1 MAERAVVSAVTI
13 EMGGMEAVKGNDD
26 EDDRP
31 GVSESEDEHE
41 PLVASTSEGRGP
53 VVEDEQRARA
63 PPTVAENALGMALYA
78 LGVVC
83 SSITA
88 LSARLLHRRF
98 AIDVVWIVLGRASA
112 GLLVVAAALSIHARR
127 GNVAAPF
134 GVRRK
139 ALCLRGLVG
148 TCAVF
153 SFFLTAANLPL
164 ADAAVPALIAPL
176 VTTLVAARWLG
187 ETPHWAVWAAFPVC
201 ALGATLVLRPGML
214 LGDAGDAGDDGDGDA
229 LDDGHVIPATSSQ
242 NRVTALGVGAAVAQ
256 TFFGGFSKVLVRVL
270 SGGIAADGTSR
281 ATKEHP
287 LVLILY
293 TNVFSVLGMSAL
305 AFGFRVFFF
314 ATGAA
319 EEHSTP
325 RVRRD
330 DAEFVTALF
339 VASTFSG
346 FGAQLCI
353 TAALGR
359 ASASAV
365 MPVHYTGVFW
375 AVLWGWL
382 LLGETPGAAE
392 ACGIAVVALGSAAA
406 SAANLA
412 EKKKKPDAES

>member
-41 PLVASTSEGRGP
+41 PLVASTSDVRGP
-53 VVEDEQRARA
+53 VVENEQRARA

-112 GLLVVAAALSIHARR
+112 GLLGVAAALTVQTRR
-127 GNVAAPF
+127 GNVAAPL
-134 GVRRK
+134 GARRG
-139 ALCLRGLVG
+139 ALCLRGIVG

-176 VTTLVAARWLG
+176 VTTLVAAKWLR
-187 ETPHWAVWAAFPVC
+187 EKPHWAVWAAFPVC
-201 ALGATLVLRPGML
+201 VLGATLVLRPGVL
-214 LGDAGDAGDDGDGDA
+214 LGDAGDAGDGDG
-229 LDDGHVIPATSSQ
+229 LDDGHVIAAPSSRD
-242 NRVTALGVGAAVAQ
+242 RVTALGVGAAVAQ
-256 TFFGGFSKVLVRVL
+256 TVFGGFSKVLVRVL
-270 SGGIAADGTSR
+270 SGGIAADGTSQAR
-281 ATKEHP
+281 KEHP
-287 LVLILY
+287 LVLMLY
-293 TNVFSVLGMSAL
+293 TNVFSVLGMSVLCL
-305 AFGFRVFFF
+305 ASAAAV
-314 ATGAA
+314 GAPEDA
-319 EEHSTP
+319 TP
-325 RVRRD
+325 RVSQE
-330 DAEFVTALF
+330 DAASVAALF
-339 VASTFSG
+339 AASTFSG
-346 FGAQLCI
+346 FVAQLSI

-392 ACGIAVVALGSAAA
+392 ACGIAAVAMGSAAA

-412 EKKKKPDAES
+412 EKKKKPPAES

>member
-41 PLVASTSEGRGP
+41 PLVASTSDVRGP
-53 VVEDEQRARA
+53 VVENEQRARA

-112 GLLVVAAALSIHARR
+112 GLLVVAAALTIHARR

-176 VTTLVAARWLG
+176 VTTLIAARWLG
-187 ETPHWAVWAAFPVC
+187 EKPHWFVWAAFPVC
-201 ALGATLVLRPGML
+201 VLGATLVLL
-214 LGDAGDAGDDGDGDA
+214 QQHV
-229 LDDGHVIPATSSQ
+229 LDHHLDQDQQ
-242 NRVTALGVGAAVAQ
+242 NA
-256 TFFGGFSKVLVRVL
+256 
-270 SGGIAADGTSR
+270 
-281 ATKEHP
+281 
-287 LVLILY
+287 
-293 TNVFSVLGMSAL
+293 
-305 AFGFRVFFF
+305 
-314 ATGAA
+314 
-319 EEHSTP
+319 
-325 RVRRD
+325 
-330 DAEFVTALF
+330 
-339 VASTFSG
+339 
-346 FGAQLCI
+346 
-353 TAALGR
+353 
-359 ASASAV
+359 
-365 MPVHYTGVFW
+365 
-375 AVLWGWL
+375 
-382 LLGETPGAAE
+382 
-392 ACGIAVVALGSAAA
+392 
-406 SAANLA
+406 
-412 EKKKKPDAES
+412 

>member
-41 PLVASTSEGRGP
+41 PLVASTSDVRGP
-53 VVEDEQRARA
+53 VVENEQRARA

-112 GLLVVAAALSIHARR
+112 GLLGVAAALTVQTRR
-127 GNVAAPF
+127 GNVAAPL
-134 GVRRK
+134 GARRG
-139 ALCLRGLVG
+139 ALCLRGIVG

-176 VTTLVAARWLG
+176 VTTLVAAKWLR
-187 ETPHWAVWAAFPVC
+187 EKPHWAVWAAFPVC
-201 ALGATLVLRPGML
+201 VLGATLVLRPGVL
-214 LGDAGDAGDDGDGDA
+214 LGDAGDAGDGDG
-229 LDDGHVIPATSSQ
+229 LDDGHVIAAPA
-242 NRVTALGVGAAVAQ
+242 NRDRVTALGVGAAVAQ
-256 TFFGGFSKVLVRVL
+256 TVFGGFSKVLVRVL
-270 SGGIAADGTSR
+270 SGGIAADGTSQAR
-281 ATKEHP
+281 KEHP
-287 LVLILY
+287 LVLMLY
-293 TNVFSVLGMSAL
+293 TNVFSVLGMSVLCL
-305 AFGFRVFFF
+305 ANAAAV
-314 ATGAA
+314 GAPEDA
-319 EEHSTP
+319 TP
-325 RVRRD
+325 RVSRE
-330 DAEFVTALF
+330 DAASVAALF
-339 VASTFSG
+339 AASTFSG
-346 FGAQLCI
+346 FVAQLSI

-392 ACGIAVVALGSAAA
+392 ACGIAAVAMGSAAA

-412 EKKKKPDAES
+412 EKKKKPPAES

>member
-13 EMGGMEAVKGNDD
+13 EMGGMEAVKGDGED
-26 EDDRP
+26 DDRP

-41 PLVASTSEGRGP
+41 PLVASTSES
-53 VVEDEQRARA
+53 VVARA

-112 GLLVVAAALSIHARR
+112 GLLGVATALTVQTRR
-127 GNVAAPF
+127 GNVAAPL
-134 GVRRK
+134 GARRG

-176 VTTLVAARWLG
+176 VTTLVAAKWLR
-187 ETPHWAVWAAFPVC
+187 EKPHWAVWAAFPVC
-201 ALGATLVLRPGML
+201 VLGATLVLRPGML
-214 LGDAGDAGDDGDGDA
+214 LGDAGDAGDGDG
-229 LDDGHVIPATSSQ
+229 LDDGHVIAASSSRD
-242 NRVTALGVGAAVAQ
+242 RVTALGVGAAVAQ
-256 TFFGGFSKVLVRVL
+256 TVFGGFSKVLVRVL
-270 SGGIAADGTSR
+270 SGGIAADGTSQAR
-281 ATKEHP
+281 KEHP
-287 LVLILY
+287 LVLMLY
-293 TNVFSVLGMSAL
+293 TNVFSVLGMSVLCL
-305 AFGFRVFFF
+305 ANAAAV
-314 ATGAA
+314 GAPEDA
-319 EEHSTP
+319 TP
-325 RVRRD
+325 RVRREN
-330 DAEFVTALF
+330 AASVAALF
-339 VASTFSG
+339 AASTPG
-346 FGAQLCI
+346 FGAQLSI

-375 AVLWGWL
+375 RCCGGGSSWGNARR
-382 LLGETPGAAE
+382 GR
-392 ACGIAVVALGSAAA
+392 ACGIAAVARGSAPARG
-406 SAANLA
+406 
-412 EKKKKPDAES
+412 EPRRKRKKPPRSRSHTVPV

>member
-41 PLVASTSEGRGP
+41 PLVASTSDVRGP
-53 VVEDEQRARA
+53 VVENEQRARA

-112 GLLVVAAALSIHARR
+112 GLLVVAAALTIHARR

-176 VTTLVAARWLG
+176 VTTLVAAKWLR
-187 ETPHWAVWAAFPVC
+187 EKPHWAVWAAFPVC
-201 ALGATLVLRPGML
+201 VLGATLVLRPGVL
-214 LGDAGDAGDDGDGDA
+214 LGDAGDAGDGDG
-229 LDDGHVIPATSSQ
+229 LDDGHVIAAPSSRD
-242 NRVTALGVGAAVAQ
+242 RVTALGVGAAVAQ
-256 TFFGGFSKVLVRVL
+256 TVFGGLSKVLVRVL
-270 SGGIAADGTSR
+270 SGGIAADGTSQAR
-281 ATKEHP
+281 KEHP
-287 LVLILY
+287 LVLMLY
-293 TNVFSVLGMSAL
+293 TNVFSVLGMSVLCL
-305 AFGFRVFFF
+305 ASA
-314 ATGAA
+314 ATVGAPEDA
-319 EEHSTP
+319 TP
-325 RVRRD
+325 RVSQE
-330 DAEFVTALF
+330 DAASVAALF
-339 VASTFSG
+339 AASTFSG
-346 FGAQLCI
+346 FVAQLSI

-392 ACGIAVVALGSAAA
+392 ACGIAAVAMGSAAA

-412 EKKKKPDAES
+412 EKKKKPPVES

>member
-13 EMGGMEAVKGNDD
+13 EMGGMEAVKGDGED
-26 EDDRP
+26 DDRP

-41 PLVASTSEGRGP
+41 PLVASTSES
-53 VVEDEQRARA
+53 VVARA

-112 GLLVVAAALSIHARR
+112 GLLGVATALTVQTRR
-127 GNVAAPF
+127 GNVAAPL
-134 GVRRK
+134 GARRG
-139 ALCLRGLVG
+139 ALCLGLVG

-176 VTTLVAARWLG
+176 VTTLVAAKWLR
-187 ETPHWAVWAAFPVC
+187 EKPHWAVWAAFPVC
-201 ALGATLVLRPGML
+201 VLGATLVLRPGML
-214 LGDAGDAGDDGDGDA
+214 LGDAGDAGDGDG
-229 LDDGHVIPATSSQ
+229 LDDGHVIAASSSRD
-242 NRVTALGVGAAVAQ
+242 RVTALGVGAAVAQ
-256 TFFGGFSKVLVRVL
+256 TVFGGFSKVLVRVL
-270 SGGIAADGTSR
+270 SGGIAADGTSQAR
-281 ATKEHP
+281 KEHP
-287 LVLILY
+287 LVLMLY
-293 TNVFSVLGMSAL
+293 TNVFSVLGMSVLCLANAAAVGAPEDATARAPGKRRHGGGAL
-305 AFGFRVFFF
+305 RRVHAGFI
-314 ATGAA
+314 
-319 EEHSTP
+319 
-325 RVRRD
+325 
-330 DAEFVTALF
+330 
-339 VASTFSG
+339 
-346 FGAQLCI
+346 AQLSI
-353 TAALGR
+353 TAAPGR

-392 ACGIAVVALGSAAA
+392 ACGIAAVAMGGRGERGEPRRK
-406 SAANLA
+406 
-412 EKKKKPDAES
+412 EKKSPRGVVVIYGTGIRVGFLAS

>member
-1 MAERAVVSAVTI
+1 MAERAAVSAVTI
-13 EMGGMEAVKGNDD
+13 EMGRMEAVKGDGED
-26 EDDRP
+26 DDRP

-41 PLVASTSEGRGP
+41 PLVASTSES
-53 VVEDEQRARA
+53 VVARA

-78 LGVVC
+78 LGVLC
-83 SSITA
+83 GSITA

-112 GLLVVAAALSIHARR
+112 GLLGVAAALTVQTRR
-127 GNVAAPF
+127 GNVAAPL
-134 GVRRK
+134 GARRG
-139 ALCLRGLVG
+139 ALCLRGIVG

-176 VTTLVAARWLG
+176 VTTLVAATWLR
-187 ETPHWAVWAAFPVC
+187 EKPHWAVWAAFPVC
-201 ALGATLVLRPGML
+201 VLGATLVLRPGML
-214 LGDAGDAGDDGDGDA
+214 LGDARDAGDAGDGDG
-229 LDDGHVIPATSSQ
+229 LDDGHVNAAPSGRD
-242 NRVTALGVGAAVAQ
+242 RVTALGIGAAVAQ

-270 SGGIAADGTSR
+270 SGGIGADGTSQAR
-281 ATKEHP
+281 KEHP
-287 LVLILY
+287 LVLMLY
-293 TNVFSVLGMSAL
+293 TNVFSVLGMGVLCLGNA
-305 AFGFRVFFF
+305 
-314 ATGAA
+314 ATGASETA
-319 EEHSTP
+319 TP
-325 RVRRD
+325 YVRGG
-330 DAEFVTALF
+330 DAASVSLLF
-339 VASTFSG
+339 LASTFSG

-392 ACGIAVVALGSAAA
+392 ACGIAAVAMGSAAA

-412 EKKKKPDAES
+412 EKKKKPPAES

>member
-41 PLVASTSEGRGP
+41 PLVASTSDVRGP
-53 VVEDEQRARA
+53 VVENEQRARA

-112 GLLVVAAALSIHARR
+112 GLLGVAAALTVQTRR
-127 GNVAAPF
+127 GNVAAPL
-134 GVRRK
+134 GARRG
-139 ALCLRGLVG
+139 ALCLRGIVG

-176 VTTLVAARWLG
+176 VTTLVAAKWLR
-187 ETPHWAVWAAFPVC
+187 EKPHWAVWAAFPVC
-201 ALGATLVLRPGML
+201 VLGATLVLRPGVL
-214 LGDAGDAGDDGDGDA
+214 LGDAGDAGDGDG
-229 LDDGHVIPATSSQ
+229 LDDGHVIAAPS
-242 NRVTALGVGAAVAQ
+242 NRDRVTALGVGAAVAQ
-256 TFFGGFSKVLVRVL
+256 TVFGGFSKVLVRVL
-270 SGGIAADGTSR
+270 SGGIAADGTSQAR
-281 ATKEHP
+281 KEHP
-287 LVLILY
+287 LVLMLY
-293 TNVFSVLGMSAL
+293 TNVFSVLGMSVLCL
-305 AFGFRVFFF
+305 ANAAAV
-314 ATGAA
+314 GAPEDA
-319 EEHSTP
+319 TP
-325 RVRRD
+325 RVSRE
-330 DAEFVTALF
+330 DAASVAALF
-339 VASTFSG
+339 AASTFSG
-346 FGAQLCI
+346 FVAQLSI

-392 ACGIAVVALGSAAA
+392 ACGIAAVAMGSAAA

-412 EKKKKPDAES
+412 EKKKKPPAES

>member
-1 MAERAVVSAVTI
+1 MAERAAVSAVTI
-13 EMGGMEAVKGNDD
+13 EMGGMEAVKGDGED
-26 EDDRP
+26 DDRP

-41 PLVASTSEGRGP
+41 PLVSSTSES
-53 VVEDEQRARA
+53 VVARA

-112 GLLVVAAALSIHARR
+112 GLLGVATALTVQTRR
-127 GNVAAPF
+127 GNVAAPL
-134 GVRRK
+134 GARRG

-176 VTTLVAARWLG
+176 VTTLVAAKWLR
-187 ETPHWAVWAAFPVC
+187 EKPHWAVWAAFPVC
-201 ALGATLVLRPGML
+201 VLGATLVLRPGML
-214 LGDAGDAGDDGDGDA
+214 LGDAGDAGDGDG
-229 LDDGHVIPATSSQ
+229 LDDGHVIAASSSRD
-242 NRVTALGVGAAVAQ
+242 RVTALGVGAAVAQ
-256 TFFGGFSKVLVRVL
+256 TVFGGFSKVLVRVL
-270 SGGIAADGTSR
+270 SGGIAADGTSQAR
-281 ATKEHP
+281 KEHP
-287 LVLILY
+287 LVLMLY
-293 TNVFSVLGMSAL
+293 TNVFSVLGMSVLCL
-305 AFGFRVFFF
+305 ANAAAV
-314 ATGAA
+314 GAPEDA
-319 EEHSTP
+319 TP
-325 RVRRD
+325 RVRREN
-330 DAEFVTALF
+330 AASVAALF
-339 VASTFSG
+339 AASTFSG
-346 FGAQLCI
+346 FGAQLSI

-392 ACGIAVVALGSAAA
+392 ACGIAAVAMGSAAA

-412 EKKKKPDAES
+412 EKKKKPPAES